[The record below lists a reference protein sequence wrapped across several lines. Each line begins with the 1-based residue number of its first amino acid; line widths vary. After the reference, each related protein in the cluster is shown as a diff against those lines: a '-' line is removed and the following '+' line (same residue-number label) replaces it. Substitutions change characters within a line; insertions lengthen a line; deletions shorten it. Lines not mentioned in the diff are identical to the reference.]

1 MCEHVQFFEEK
12 MKTDS
17 KRMQFIAG
25 RIPEC
30 SCLLD
35 IGCDH
40 GKLELLLTEKY
51 PNIRI
56 IASDISPYALKKTE
70 YVVKQNTLEERVFCR
85 CGDGLSVVD
94 EDDGIEFVVI
104 AGIGGYVIADI
115 LEKGLGQIAAVKEL
129 FLLPSTDVETL
140 RRRLPGLGLRIK
152 DEQTIEEQN
161 RVYSLICVEHGCE
174 EHTEELD
181 LKYGHYLL
189 KRKDDLLKKKLHK
202 HQKALQK
209 ALEMISGTE
218 NADRIAIIRQEL
230 SDTEKTLQYLEE
242 I

>member
-17 KRMQFIAG
+17 KRMQFLAD

-51 PNIRI
+51 PGIRI
-56 IASDISPYALKKTE
+56 IASDISPHALQKTE
-70 YVVKQNTLEERVFCR
+70 YVVKQHALEERVSCR
-85 CGDGLSVVD
+85 CGDGLSVAD
-94 EDDGIEFVVI
+94 EGDCVEFVVI

-115 LEKGLGQIAAVKEL
+115 LEKGLERIAAVKEL

-140 RRRLPGLGLRIK
+140 RRRLPGLGLKIK
-152 DEQTIEEQN
+152 DEQAVEEQK
-161 RVYSLICVEHGCE
+161 RVYSLIFAEHGYE
-174 EHTEELD
+174 EHTEESD
-181 LKYGHYLL
+181 LKYGHYLV
-189 KRKDDLLKKKLHK
+189 KRKDALLKKRLHK

-218 NADRIAIIRQEL
+218 NADRIEMIQHEL
-230 SDTEKTLQYLEE
+230 SDTEKTLQYLEG